1 MRRIQ
6 RKLFPIISPFQNW
19 AVWNDCMGEV
29 LTSADFTGLRAF
41 LVARNVQRL
50 PTVVRLRV
58 ALRAERDQILFRILA
73 GVAAKP
79 FVVNFQ
85 IRHRATRLAPAAIP
99 T

>member
-1 MRRIQ
+1 
-6 RKLFPIISPFQNW
+6 
-19 AVWNDCMGEV
+19 MGEV
-29 LTSADFTGLRAF
+29 LTAADFTSLRTF

-58 ALRAERDQILFRILA
+58 ALRAERDQILFRIVA

-85 IRHRATRLAPAAIP
+85 IRHRATRLAPPVISAQYLLPQVFVQLGSEPEAR
-99 T
+99 TLR